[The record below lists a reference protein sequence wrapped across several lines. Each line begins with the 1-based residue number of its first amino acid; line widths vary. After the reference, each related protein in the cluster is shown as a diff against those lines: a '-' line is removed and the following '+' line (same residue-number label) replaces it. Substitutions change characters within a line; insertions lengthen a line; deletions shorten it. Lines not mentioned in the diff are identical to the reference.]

1 MRTRS
6 GRGGVLDP
14 IVRAALAAVRLGEL
28 SDGEL
33 LARFVA
39 TRDEE
44 AFAELVRRLGSTVYG
59 VCHRVL
65 GTRADAEDA
74 FQVTFLVLAR
84 KADTV
89 RPPGRVAAW
98 LHGVAVLT
106 ARKARAGRLR
116 RFARERALGDTPEPS
131 AVYTPPEPDLG
142 RVLDEEIQRLPDKYR
157 AAVVLCEVRGLTVA
171 QTAAELGLPVGTVAS
186 RLARGRALLASRLTR
201 RGVAGAAAV
210 GAAGGLASTAMAA
223 PAKLFGSAVSV
234 AFSGSQCAPAGAQ
247 LLLNEV
253 LRAMSLSKLRAFA
266 VATVLSGA
274 AALGGAGLLPSGAA
288 PALAAPVPKAAPGA
302 ADPLD
307 RVKVDNIAGLLK
319 VEAIR
324 KDIQL
329 TAEQAKK
336 VDELRG
342 RRKQAVVPNVIQQG
356 PVGGVVIGP
365 AMPARPAIPVGPAMP
380 VGPAIPVGGGIQV
393 VDVAVG
399 FSGMESP
406 SDPEF
411 YKAAAEILKP
421 EQMRR
426 LKQLSLQAKGPV
438 VLLDRRVIR
447 ALGLSA
453 EQEDKIEAVA
463 PPDRSKNGGTL
474 AVRMVN
480 GRVEDPEAE
489 RDVAAWE
496 AALKVLTAEQRAK
509 WDGLVGKVLPAAE
522 LRKAQ
527 IVSLEEIKNLMPN
540 LPNVPN
546 INPIPVPPPG

>member
-1 MRTRS
+1 M
-6 GRGGVLDP
+6 LDP
-14 IVRAALAAVRLGEL
+14 VVRAALVAARLGEL

-44 AFAELVRRLGSTVYG
+44 AFAELVRRLGPTVYG

-65 GTRADAEDA
+65 GARTDAEDA

-84 KADTV
+84 KADAV

-106 ARKARAGRLR
+106 ARKARAVRLR
-116 RFARERALGDTPEPS
+116 RHARERALGDTPEPS
-131 AVYTPPEPDLG
+131 AVYTPPEPDLA

-171 QTAAELGLPVGTVAS
+171 QTAAELGLPAGTVAS
-186 RLARGRALLASRLTR
+186 RLARGRVLLASRLTS

-210 GAAGGLASTAMAA
+210 GAAGGLASAAMAA

-234 AFSGSQCAPAGAQ
+234 ALSGSQCAPGAQ

-266 VATVLSGA
+266 VTTVLSGA
-274 AALGGAGLLPSGAA
+274 VALGGAGLLPSGTA
-288 PALAAPVPKAAPGA
+288 PALAAPVPKATPGA

-307 RVKVDNIAGLLK
+307 RIKADNLAGLLK

-336 VDELRG
+336 VDELRA

-356 PVGGVVIGP
+356 PVGGGVIGP
-365 AMPARPAIPVGPAMP
+365 AV
-380 VGPAIPVGGGIQV
+380 PAIPVGGGIQV

-399 FSGMESP
+399 FSGMDSP
-406 SDPEF
+406 NDPEF

-426 LKQLSLQAKGPV
+426 LKQLSLQAMGPV
-438 VLLDRRVIR
+438 ALLDRRVIR
-447 ALGLSA
+447 SLGLSA

-474 AVRMVN
+474 AVQIVN
-480 GRVEDPEAE
+480 GRVKDLETE
-489 RDVAAWE
+489 RDKGEWE
-496 AALKVLTAEQRAK
+496 AVLKVLTAEQRAK

-527 IVSLEEIKNLMPN
+527 IVSLEEIKNLIPN

>member
-6 GRGGVLDP
+6 GRGGMLDP
-14 IVRAALAAVRLGEL
+14 VVRAALVAARLGEL

-44 AFAELVRRLGSTVYG
+44 AFAELVRRLGPTVYG

-65 GTRADAEDA
+65 GTRTDAEDA

-106 ARKARAGRLR
+106 ARKARAVRLR
-116 RFARERALGDTPEPS
+116 RHARERALGDTPEPS
-131 AVYTPPEPDLG
+131 AVYTPPEPDLA

-186 RLARGRALLASRLTR
+186 RLARGRVLLASRLTS
-201 RGVAGAAAV
+201 RGGAGAAAV
-210 GAAGGLASTAMAA
+210 GGLASAAMAA

-234 AFSGSQCAPAGAQ
+234 AFSGSQCAPGAQ

-266 VATVLSGA
+266 VATILSSA
-274 AALGGAGLLPSGAA
+274 VALGGAGLLPSGTA
-288 PALAAPVPKAAPGA
+288 PALAAPVPKSTPGA

-307 RVKVDNIAGLLK
+307 RVKADNLAGLLK

-336 VDELRG
+336 VDELRA

-356 PVGGVVIGP
+356 PVGGGVIGP
-365 AMPARPAIPVGPAMP
+365 AVPAVPAI
-380 VGPAIPVGGGIQV
+380 PAIPVGGGIQV

-399 FSGMESP
+399 FSGMDSP
-406 SDPEF
+406 NDPEF

-426 LKQLSLQAKGPV
+426 LKQLSLQAMGPV
-438 VLLDRRVIR
+438 ALLDRRVIR

-474 AVRMVN
+474 AVQIVN
-480 GRVEDPEAE
+480 GRVKDLETE
-489 RDVAAWE
+489 RDKGAWE

-509 WDGLVGKVLPAAE
+509 WDSLVGKVLPPAE

-527 IVSLEEIKNLMPN
+527 IVSLEEIKDLMPN